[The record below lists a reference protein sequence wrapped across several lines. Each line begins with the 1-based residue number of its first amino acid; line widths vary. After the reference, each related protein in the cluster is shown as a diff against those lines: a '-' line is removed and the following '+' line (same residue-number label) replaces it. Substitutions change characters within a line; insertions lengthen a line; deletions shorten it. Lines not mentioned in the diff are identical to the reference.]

1 VCAFEFLSHASRTL
15 FSEKRN
21 VFLFFPF
28 SLGIHGNDNNNVIIQ
43 SIHFRDFEVAA
54 VSLNNVRS
62 LIIED
67 CNIER
72 NRQDIPVLGMFSAAR
87 FIRYVENI
95 EN

>member
-1 VCAFEFLSHASRTL
+1 MKLFRLTL
-15 FSEKRN
+15 FP
-21 VFLFFPF
+21 FFI
-28 SLGIHGNDNNNVIIQ
+28 SGIHGNDNNNVIIQ
-43 SIHFRDFEVAA
+43 NIHFVDFEVAA

-87 FIRYVENI
+87 FIRYVENVA
-95 EN
+95 N